1 MKLSSLDWLIVAA
14 FFLIY
19 LGIGV
24 VASRRARGGFSE
36 FFLSGQRMPWW
47 LLGFSMVA
55 TTFATDTP
63 NLVTNIVRT
72 SGVAG
77 NWVWWAFLLS
87 GTVTVFFYAKLWRR
101 SGVLTDIEFNE
112 LRYSGNSAA
121 VLRGFRAVY
130 LGIFF
135 NVMIMANVTLAAVK
149 IGAVVLGLTPMQTIS
164 IAATITVL
172 YSMAGGLTGVL
183 LTDLLQFGVA
193 MAGAFGAAWFV
204 LKMPEVG
211 GMQTLMAH
219 PKVTPL
225 LDVLPDFSAANSTAL
240 MATFVI
246 PLTVQWWSSYYPG
259 AEPGGGGYVVQRLL
273 AAKNERHAVGATLL
287 FNAMHY
293 AFRPWPWIVVALAS
307 VVVFPTLDS
316 IQKAFP
322 NVDPKII
329 GHDLAYPAMLTFL
342 PAGLAGLVMASLI
355 AAYMST
361 MSTQVNW
368 GASVLVNDL
377 YRRYLRPTAPDK
389 ELVRVGQVATV
400 ACMVLACVVALW
412 LDNALQAFGILL
424 QIGAGTG
431 LLMLLRWFW
440 WRINAACEI
449 AAMVISF
456 VVAVVFQFGPGKDLG
471 QATQLVIGVAITTV
485 GWIIVALLTK
495 PVDEERLREFYRRV
509 QPGGPGWKAVV
520 ERAKRDGVQIEGG
533 AGSDGDLG
541 RAGVCAVASTIG
553 IYALIFAGGWFTYG
567 RTGQA
572 LAASAVALISGAV
585 VLKQWNR
592 LTFR

>member
-1 MKLSSLDWLIVAA
+1 M
-14 FFLIY
+14 
-19 LGIGV
+19 
-24 VASRRARGGFSE
+24 
-36 FFLSGQRMPWW
+36 
-47 LLGFSMVA
+47 
-55 TTFATDTP
+55 
-63 NLVTNIVRT
+63 
-72 SGVAG
+72 
-77 NWVWWAFLLS
+77 
-87 GTVTVFFYAKLWRR
+87 
-101 SGVLTDIEFNE
+101 
-112 LRYSGNSAA
+112 
-121 VLRGFRAVY
+121 
-130 LGIFF
+130 
-135 NVMIMANVTLAAVK
+135 
-149 IGAVVLGLTPMQTIS
+149 
-164 IAATITVL
+164 
-172 YSMAGGLTGVL
+172 
-183 LTDLLQFGVA
+183 
-193 MAGAFGAAWFV
+193 
-204 LKMPEVG
+204 
-211 GMQTLMAH
+211 
-219 PKVTPL
+219 
-225 LDVLPDFSAANSTAL
+225 
-240 MATFVI
+240 
-246 PLTVQWWSSYYPG
+246 
-259 AEPGGGGYVVQRLL
+259 
-273 AAKNERHAVGATLL
+273 
-287 FNAMHY
+287 
-293 AFRPWPWIVVALAS
+293 
-307 VVVFPTLDS
+307 
-316 IQKAFP
+316 
-322 NVDPKII
+322 
-329 GHDLAYPAMLTFL
+329 
-342 PAGLAGLVMASLI
+342 
-355 AAYMST
+355 
-361 MSTQVNW
+361 
-368 GASVLVNDL
+368 NDL
-377 YRRYLRPTAPDK
+377 YRRYLRPAAPDK

-585 VLKQWNR
+585 VWKQWNR